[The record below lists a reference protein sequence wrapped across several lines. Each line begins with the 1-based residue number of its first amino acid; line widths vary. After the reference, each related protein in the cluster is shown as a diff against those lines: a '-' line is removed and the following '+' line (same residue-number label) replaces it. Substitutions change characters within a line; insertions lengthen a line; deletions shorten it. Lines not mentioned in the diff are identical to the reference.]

1 MPSDLE
7 TQTSKPLAVLSLL
20 SFFVVLILAGVV
32 YWAWPSANQFGPTYL
47 NWINVILLIFLSFAA
62 VIFGVKNLKRNK
74 GENVSFN
81 LRTKLVTAMV
91 LMVLLPTLILQI
103 TANQIIN
110 RGFDIWFD
118 VRVDSLLDKAMS
130 LAQGFYADIESDMEL
145 SLTQVVSDNDFPELE
160 PTPLGS
166 LVLNQYMEKLVN
178 KYAWD
183 KLELFDVSERIVA
196 TAQRQL
202 KGQDFHNLEASK
214 LSESGRLSIA
224 LGRYAIDHEVRKEG
238 EYVIGYLPL
247 FSQRRFIGL
256 FRAEVRLPEDITSSA
271 RSIEADYRTYRE
283 LDRHRQG
290 IQEIFTHTLMIAM
303 ILIVIFAGIFAMLFS
318 RRLTSPVEELAAA
331 LKQVEAGD
339 FDALVKTES
348 KDELGSLAESF
359 NSMNARL
366 KYNMQ
371 TLTETQSE
379 LTNAL
384 VNSRQRQYV
393 LENLLANLHSG
404 VVLLDGTG
412 EIRLMNN
419 VCRAL
424 LLLPVDKDDKT
435 SIYDFSESHLKP
447 VLTFFET
454 LQTQNLD
461 DLQQELVIS
470 HGFQSLKLLVRGTLL
485 GGEND
490 VFSGWLLV
498 FDDITQVA
506 EAQKHR
512 AWAEVAQRLAH
523 EIKNPLTP
531 IKLSTERVK
540 RRFRDQVDD
549 VKVFD
554 TCTDAVIN
562 QVERLQRLL
571 ADFSNL
577 ATLPK
582 PKMSEV
588 SIVSLLRELRELY
601 SPYPNLT
608 FEGMP
613 KGFVYCDA
621 DQIRQVLIN
630 LIDNALATNAHV
642 RVYVEV
648 TAKDTRFYV
657 QDEGSGIDENAK
669 EHIFEP
675 YFSTK
680 AEGSGL
686 GLAIA
691 QRISEEHHGQLQLLS
706 SSSPTRFCLWLPHM
720 QDHRSKEDEA

>member
-1 MPSDLE
+1 MSHKLE
-7 TQTSKPLAVLSLL
+7 NQAKKQFEIIHFLP
-20 SFFVVLILAGVV
+20 FIVVLILSGAIYLV
-32 YWAWPSANQFGPTYL
+32 WPSPNQFGPTYL
-47 NWINVILLIFLSFAA
+47 NWINVFLLLFFTIMILILGLRNLRQKKQLS
-62 VIFGVKNLKRNK
+62 
-74 GENVSFN
+74 VSFN

-91 LMVLLPTLILQI
+91 LMVLLPSLILQI
-103 TANQIIN
+103 TANQIIT

-118 VRVDSLLDKAMS
+118 VRVDTLLDKAMN

-145 SLTQVVSDNDFPELE
+145 SLTQVVSDNNFPELE

-166 LVLNQYMEKLVN
+166 LVLNQYMEKLIS

-183 KLELFDVSERIVA
+183 KLELFDASERIVA
-196 TAQRQL
+196 TAQRKLQ
-202 KGQDFHNLEASK
+202 GQDFHDLEASPV
-214 LSESGRLSIA
+214 SETGRLSIA
-224 LGRYAIDHEVRKEG
+224 LGRYAVDHEVRKDG

-247 FSQRRFIGL
+247 LSQRRLIGL
-256 FRAEVRLPEDITSSA
+256 FRAEVKLPEDITTSA
-271 RSIEADYRTYRE
+271 RSIETDYRTYRE

-290 IQEIFTHTLMIAM
+290 IQEIFMHTLMIAM
-303 ILIVIFAGIFAMLFS
+303 ILIISIAGVFAMMFA

-331 LKQVEAGD
+331 LKQVEVGD
-339 FDALVKTES
+339 FDALVKTDA
-348 KDELGSLAESF
+348 KDELGSLAASF

-404 VVLLDGTG
+404 VVLLDGAG
-412 EIRLMNN
+412 EIRLMNHA
-419 VCRAL
+419 CRSL
-424 LLLPVDKDDKT
+424 LMLPAHKEDKT
-435 SIYDFSESHLKP
+435 SIYDFSEVHLKP

-454 LQTQNLD
+454 LQTQNLEG
-461 DLQQELVIS
+461 LQQELVIS
-470 HGFQSLKLLVRGTLL
+470 QGFQTVKMLARGTSL
-485 GGEND
+485 GGEDD

-498 FDDITQVA
+498 FDDITQLA

-540 RRFRDQVDD
+540 RRFRNQVDD

-582 PKMSEV
+582 PKMAEV
-588 SIVSLLRELRELY
+588 TIASLLLEMRELY
-601 SPYPNLT
+601 SPYSNLT

-613 KGFVYCDA
+613 EGSVYCDA

-630 LIDNALATNAHV
+630 LIDNALATKAHV

-648 TAKDTRFYV
+648 TDQDTRFYV

-691 QRISEEHHGQLQLLS
+691 QRISEEHHGQLQLIS
-706 SSSPTRFCLWLPHM
+706 ASSPTRFCLWLPHV
-720 QDHRSKEDEA
+720 QNHRSKGDEA